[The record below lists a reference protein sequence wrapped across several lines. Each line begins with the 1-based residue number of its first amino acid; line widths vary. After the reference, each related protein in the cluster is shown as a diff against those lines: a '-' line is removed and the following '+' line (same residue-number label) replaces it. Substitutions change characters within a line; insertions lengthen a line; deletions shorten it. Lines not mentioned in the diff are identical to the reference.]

1 MKWKLKKIL
10 VFKLHL
16 PYYHLGI
23 NRFLYRISML
33 WLCRDIDNL
42 NFELLQSIELSLNRI
57 TAVVLNDIH
66 KLKSDNLTQ

>member
-1 MKWKLKKIL
+1 
-10 VFKLHL
+10 
-16 PYYHLGI
+16 
-23 NRFLYRISML
+23 ML